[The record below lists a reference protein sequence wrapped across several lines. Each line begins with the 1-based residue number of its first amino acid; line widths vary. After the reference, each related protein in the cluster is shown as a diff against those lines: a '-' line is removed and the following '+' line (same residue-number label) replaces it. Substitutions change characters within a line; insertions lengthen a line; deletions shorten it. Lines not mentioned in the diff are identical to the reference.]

1 MTTPQKIGKYDI
13 IGELG
18 KGAMG
23 TVYRGRDPVIHREVA
38 LKVLRKSALDPEDAP
53 GLLERFKR
61 EAQAAG
67 KLNHPNIVAIYEYGD
82 DDDYAFIAME
92 CVPGKSLREHLQ
104 AGYRPELRN
113 FPEILV
119 QLLDGLEYSHSRGVV
134 HRDIK
139 PANVLISEMGVAKIS
154 DFGIARLEQSH
165 LTMMGEVLGTPF
177 YMPPEQFN
185 GEAVDERSDIYSAG
199 VIVFE
204 VLTGRRPFEGTT
216 ASLVR
221 KVLGETPP
229 TPSSL
234 EPRLSSALDRV
245 ILQALAKKPQNR
257 FASAR
262 SFLHALQ
269 SAFDNRPVEALERS
283 GPNATIEDT
292 VPSGSGT
299 VVARLGALR
308 KAVAQPGASAPAA
321 AAPGAARAAG
331 PAAAKQAGGARKARV
346 LFVDDEER
354 VVNALRAI
362 FRDTYDV
369 ETATSGD
376 AALELLRAH
385 KFHVVVSDQRMPG
398 MLGVDFLREAK
409 SIRPEAVR
417 ILLTGYS
424 DLAAIVGSVNDGEV
438 YRFVSKPWNQDD
450 LQATVG
456 EAVTIAIALEAS
468 PPPRASVPAKQD
480 DLAAIVLD
488 DVAMA
493 RATREMAGD
502 LCRVLHAPTLDEALQ
517 FLAENEVA
525 VLIADLESK
534 RVDNTVLFKLLK
546 QEHPQTLVIVTTR
559 ASDSELIISLINE
572 ARIFRFIN
580 KPVNLTLLQ
589 NHLVAAL
596 ERYISF
602 KHSPELVATQR
613 ARPSAGVS
621 DSKLGRSILG
631 RLKDLGSRLTGA
643 LRGGQA

>member
-1 MTTPQKIGKYDI
+1 MPAEMNTPPRIGKYDI

-23 TVYRGRDPVIHREVA
+23 TVYRGRDPVIHRDVA

-53 GLLERFKR
+53 ALLERFKR

-67 KLNHPNIVAIYEYGD
+67 KLNHPNIVAIYEYGED
-82 DDDYAFIAME
+82 DDHAFIAME
-92 CVPGKSLREHLQ
+92 CVPGKSLREHLL

-216 ASLVR
+216 AALVR

-234 EPRLSSALDRV
+234 EPRLSPALDRV

-269 SAFDNRPVEALERS
+269 AA
-283 GPNATIEDT
+283 T

-308 KAVAQPGASAPAA
+308 KSVAQPGASAPAG
-321 AAPGAARAAG
+321 AAPGAAPAAG
-331 PAAAKQAGGARKARV
+331 PAPAQPAAGTRKARV

-376 AALELLRAH
+376 AALELLRAR
-385 KFHVVVSDQRMPG
+385 KFHVIVSDQRMPG

-409 SIRPEAVR
+409 SPATAISRPSSAR
-417 ILLTGYS
+417 STTARS
-424 DLAAIVGSVNDGEV
+424 
-438 YRFVSKPWNQDD
+438 
-450 LQATVG
+450 T
-456 EAVTIAIALEAS
+456 AS
-468 PPPRASVPAKQD
+468 CPSRGTRTTSRPPSARPSRSRSRLRRA
-480 DLAAIVLD
+480 
-488 DVAMA
+488 
-493 RATREMAGD
+493 RR
-502 LCRVLHAPTLDEALQ
+502 
-517 FLAENEVA
+517 
-525 VLIADLESK
+525 
-534 RVDNTVLFKLLK
+534 
-546 QEHPQTLVIVTTR
+546 
-559 ASDSELIISLINE
+559 
-572 ARIFRFIN
+572 
-580 KPVNLTLLQ
+580 
-589 NHLVAAL
+589 
-596 ERYISF
+596 
-602 KHSPELVATQR
+602 R
-613 ARPSAGVS
+613 ARPRRRSRTTWPPSCSTTSPWRAPRARWPGTCAGCCMRLRWTTRCS
-621 DSKLGRSILG
+621 SSRRTRS
-631 RLKDLGSRLTGA
+631 RC
-643 LRGGQA
+643 

>member
-1 MTTPQKIGKYDI
+1 MSAPEKIGKYEI
-13 IGELG
+13 TGELG

-23 TVYRGRDPVIHREVA
+23 TVYRGRDPVIHRDVA
-38 LKVLRKSALDPEDAP
+38 LKVLRKAALDPEDAP
-53 GLLERFKR
+53 ALLERFKR

-67 KLNHPNIVAIYEYGD
+67 KLNHPNIVAIYEYGED
-82 DDDYAFIAME
+82 DEHAFIAME
-92 CVPGKSLREHLQ
+92 CVPGKSLREHLL

-119 QLLDGLEYSHSRGVV
+119 QLLEGLEYSHSRGVV

-154 DFGIARLEQSH
+154 DFGIARLESSH
-165 LTMMGEVLGTPF
+165 LTMLGEVLGTPF

-185 GEAVDERSDIYSAG
+185 GDPVDERSDIYSAG

-216 ASLVR
+216 AALVR
-221 KVLGETPP
+221 KVLGEAPP
-229 TPSSL
+229 APSSI
-234 EPRLSSALDRV
+234 EPRLTPPLDRV
-245 ILQALAKKPQNR
+245 ILQALSKKPQNR
-257 FASAR
+257 FPSAR
-262 SFLHALQ
+262 AFLQALHA
-269 SAFDNRPVEALERS
+269 AFDNRPMDVLERPQS
-283 GPNATIEDT
+283 EGGVDDT

-299 VVARLGALR
+299 VVARLGAL
-308 KAVAQPGASAPAA
+308 KKTIAQAPEAAPAA
-321 AAPGAARAAG
+321 EGGAARAGTA
-331 PAAAKQAGGARKARV
+331 PRARKPRL

-362 FRDTYDV
+362 FRDAYEV
-369 ETATSGD
+369 ETATSAA
-376 AALELLRAH
+376 AALELLRAG
-385 KFHVVVSDQRMPG
+385 KFHVVVSDQRMPE
-398 MLGVDFLREAK
+398 MVGVEFLREAK
-409 SIRPEAVR
+409 ALAPNAVR

-450 LQATVG
+450 LMATVG

-468 PPPRASVPAKQD
+468 PPPRAAQQAKD
-480 DLAAIVLD
+480 DLAAVVLD

-502 LCRVLHAPTLDEALQ
+502 LCRVLHAAALEDALQ
-517 FLAENEVA
+517 LLADNEVA

-546 QEHPQTLVIVTTR
+546 QEHPETLVIVTTK
-559 ASDSELIISLINE
+559 ASDSELIISLIND

-602 KHSPELVATQR
+602 KQSPELLATQR
-613 ARPSAGVS
+613 ARTADDVRETT
-621 DSKLGRSILG
+621 LGRTILA
-631 RLKDLGSRLTGA
+631 RLKALGGRLTGA
-643 LRGGQA
+643 LRGS